1 MSMPSRLKFVVAGDS
16 RSTIEKN
23 FKDEGAAWRS
33 LADNGFVERTSV
45 SCVGFHREI
54 EKNSLLVVLPKAF
67 NSPDA
72 RARLK
77 EPAYE
82 REQIYRLIRIFKKVR
97 HETKFSLAKGST
109 NQVLDRQLP
118 ATDPVLDSFDAA
130 LRLRR
135 DYRENGLYIRK
146 STGLTLN
153 KPNLPVNW
161 SRTISRSTTV
171 LSGREIFFDNTAHH
185 SRKRD
190 MSHPLCLLHIAC
202 LKEIFALTGERSDL
216 AETEALDAN
225 AFRKVKAK
233 PRSYLRDLRASTFD
247 ERGRFLIG
255 AISSFLSESSLL
267 DAEREVR
274 EELLSYTKDFEDIW
288 EQVLRDL
295 MAPDLKIRELPPGKW
310 YGWPDSNGLKGMKPE
325 FDILLESGDTDV
337 LVDAKDYRLLN
348 GAKLQGSAGDHY
360 KQIIYRQLLPAR
372 EGAKVFNILAF
383 PSLGQESLFAIRGCH
398 HWDEI
403 QDSRVFEVTVDYNLA
418 INCWLR
424 EISLNI
430 KMEMDALLTEL
441 QRFSEGTSDLKGL

>member
-1 MSMPSRLKFVVAGDS
+1 MSMPSRLEFVVAGDS
-16 RSTIEKN
+16 REVIEKDCGN
-23 FKDEGAAWRS
+23 AAWRR

-54 EKNSLLVVLPKAF
+54 EANSLLVVLPKAF
-67 NSPDA
+67 NSPGA
-72 RARLK
+72 RARLS

-97 HETKFSLAKGST
+97 RETEFSLAGGNT
-109 NQVLDRQLP
+109 NQILDRELR

-146 STGLTLN
+146 SNRQTLN

-161 SRTISRSTTV
+161 PRTIRSSTTV
-171 LSGREIFFDNTAHH
+171 LNRREVFFDNTVHH
-185 SRKRD
+185 ARKRD

-216 AETEALDAN
+216 EGAESLDVN
-225 AFRKVKAK
+225 AFRRVKAK

-247 ERGRFLIG
+247 ERGRFLIS
-255 AISSFLSESSLL
+255 AIRSFVSVASLL
-267 DAEREVR
+267 GAERDVR

-295 MAPDLKIRELPPGKW
+295 MAPGMSKRTLPAGEW
-310 YGWPDSNGLKGMKPE
+310 YGWPDASANKGMQPE
-325 FDILLESGDTDV
+325 FDIRLEIGDANV

-348 GAKLQGSAGDHY
+348 GSKWLGSNGDHY
-360 KQIIYRQLLPAR
+360 KQIIYRQLLAAPK
-372 EGAKVFNILAF
+372 ESKVVNILAF
-383 PSLGQESLFAIRGCH
+383 PSLGQKTLFAIRGCH
-398 HWDEI
+398 HWKEI
-403 QDSRVFEVTVDYNLA
+403 QGSRVFEVTVDYDLA
-418 INCWLR
+418 VKRWLR
-424 EISLNI
+424 ETSLDI
-430 KMEMDALLTEL
+430 KEEIAVLLEEL
-441 QRFSEGTSDLKGL
+441 RTFSNKLEIPD